1 MLIDVLTALTLLVMA
16 ALLAYILW
24 ELWSD
29 SQNRESQQRKIEG
42 MLDLVMT
49 QMDELQEHLENSVRK
64 IVDTTSNLH
73 KAADKS
79 AKASLEGIVKNQAE
93 HDDRL
98 TVLKQ
103 EQALLTNILRGHTDL
118 LEDVVKLLDHP
129 HSPKMG
135 SSPSRKPVKKWSGVA
150 TCLPLFSKTEKP
162 TVEPEGEIRLGPG
175 NLSGGPLCKP
185 LTQGELALGLGDK
198 NQKPAKSR
206 KYFRPLAIPRNLVEG
221 GPSPCLRGEAMR
233 TYERNRKNIVKMIF
247 DGCNRKDIVAKYGGS
262 VERVSG
268 WLSRHRNIEQS

>member
-49 QMDELQEHLENSVRK
+49 QMDELQEQLAESTRRV
-64 IVDTTSNLH
+64 VDTTSNLH
-73 KAADKS
+73 KAADKGYRT
-79 AKASLEGIVKNQAE
+79 SLEGVAKSQAE
-93 HDDRL
+93 HDYYL
-98 TVLKQ
+98 TVLKR
-103 EQALLTNILRGHTDL
+103 EQTTLTNILRRHTDL
-118 LEDVVKLLDHP
+118 LEDVVKLLDP
-129 HSPKMG
+129 HSPKEDPG
-135 SSPSRKPVKKWSGVA
+135 IPEKPIKKWSGAA
-150 TCLPLFSKTEKP
+150 TCLSLFSKTEKP
-162 TVEPEGEIRLGPG
+162 ATGPEGEIGIGPG
-175 NLSGGPLCKP
+175 NLSGGPLGKP
-185 LTQGELALGLGDK
+185 LVQGELALGLEDK
-198 NQKPAKSR
+198 DLKPVKSR
-206 KYFRPLAIPRNLVEG
+206 KYFRPLAIPRNLVEE

-262 VERVSG
+262 VERVSV
-268 WLSRHRNIEQS
+268 WLSSHRNIEQS